1 MQTHGLVN
9 CSACPRRKRRL
20 VGTRSR
26 GQSQGRHG
34 HGHARQGLLR
44 GRGLPG
50 DGLPDSHQGLGAN
63 IPRRRH
69 PGAACGAEGGGHV
82 GSGGT
87 VLARLRNWVAGA
99 EVSLWWDTHS
109 IRYRGR
115 VEELDPVPW
124 RDGSSVFEKEYAST
138 WHSSPAVRT
147 QCDCLRVIAAAIWA
161 AVADYAARH
170 PEAYAASWRADEGEQ
185 KEPHAVG
192 RVAPPTPAAVPPK
205 QGGGGAGFGWL
216 ALVVLIIGG
225 LFLYQRE
232 GGARSSRRRSAS
244 RSSRPS
250 SASRRRS
257 TPGFGPTTCSSPTS
271 TTTASSRTAAA

>member
-1 MQTHGLVN
+1 M
-9 CSACPRRKRRL
+9 
-20 VGTRSR
+20 
-26 GQSQGRHG
+26 
-34 HGHARQGLLR
+34 
-44 GRGLPG
+44 
-50 DGLPDSHQGLGAN
+50 
-63 IPRRRH
+63 
-69 PGAACGAEGGGHV
+69 
-82 GSGGT
+82 
-87 VLARLRNWVAGA
+87 
-99 EVSLWWDTHS
+99 SLWWDTHS

-161 AVADYAARH
+161 AVADCAARH

-232 GGARSSRRRSAS
+232 GGKVFEQKKREPFVPAVLGVEASLDIGLRSHDVLLTHKHNDGVIPDGGRL
-244 RSSRPS
+244 
-250 SASRRRS
+250 
-257 TPGFGPTTCSSPTS
+257 TDIE
-271 TTTASSRTAAA
+271 AALVLYR